1 MSVDLMDVLL
11 ENVKADCSV
20 VVSVD
25 SRDVLWGVSSVVVKV
40 APLGSW
46 ELWLVEDSA
55 VSDNK
60 NRIFRIKKE
69 SIFMLRKCK

>member
-1 MSVDLMDVLL
+1 MDVLL